1 MATSADILFSLFYER
16 EGMMRSLFARAA
28 LIAGLAGMNMPVA
41 VAGTIVPDAIGYT
54 YNLDETDDA
63 KICEIIL
70 DMQNPATPE
79 LVEFTA
85 FAGYDKSNESVA
97 IGFIT
102 MAAHQPLSEELQLLD
117 LSAATFT
124 SPTFRS
130 VNDMDYEVHKDGG
143 IMAATLDR
151 VAASNFLQAFIGG
164 DFELTLATAGP
175 QSTNFS
181 YKIYTAPPAEVQNG
195 FARCLEDLLRPSLS
209 LLHGADDLTAL

>member
-1 MATSADILFSLFYER
+1 
-16 EGMMRSLFARAA
+16 MRFLFASAA
-28 LIAGLAGMNMPVA
+28 LIAILAGVNASAA
-41 VAGTIVPDAIGYT
+41 VAETIVPEAISYT

-63 KICEIIL
+63 KICEITL
-70 DMQNPATPE
+70 DMQNPTAPE

-124 SPTFRS
+124 SPTFQS
-130 VNDMDYEVHKDGG
+130 ADDMDYEVHKDGG
-143 IMAATLDR
+143 IMAATLDQV
-151 VAASNFLQAFIGG
+151 VASSFLRAFIGG

-175 QSTNFS
+175 QSTKSS
-181 YKIYTAPPAEVQNG
+181 YRISTAPPAEVQNG
-195 FARCLEDLLRPSLS
+195 FAKCLEELLRPSVS

>member
-1 MATSADILFSLFYER
+1 MATNADILSELLYEKG
-16 EGMMRSLFARAA
+16 GMVRSLFARAA
-28 LIAGLAGMNMPVA
+28 LIAGLAGINMPVA

-63 KICEIIL
+63 KICEITL

-85 FAGYDKSNESVA
+85 FAGYDKSNASVA

-124 SPTFRS
+124 FHTFRS
-130 VNDMDYEVHKDGG
+130 ADDMDYEVHKDGG

-151 VAASNFLQAFIGG
+151 VVASNFLQAFVGG
-164 DFELTLATAGP
+164 DFELTLATAG
-175 QSTNFS
+175 STWS
-181 YKIYTAPPAEVQNG
+181 YKISAAPPAEVQNG
-195 FARCLEDLLRPSLS
+195 FAKCLEELLRSSVS
-209 LLHGADDLTAL
+209 LLDEAGGYIAL

>member
-1 MATSADILFSLFYER
+1 
-16 EGMMRSLFARAA
+16 MMRSLFARAA

-85 FAGYDKSNESVA
+85 FAGYDKSNASVA

-102 MAAHQPLSEELQLLD
+102 MAVHQPLSEELQLLD

-124 SPTFRS
+124 SHTFRS
-130 VNDMDYEVHKDGG
+130 ADDMDYEVHKDGG

-151 VAASNFLQAFIGG
+151 VVASNFLQAFVGG
-164 DFELTLATAGP
+164 DFELTLATAGAAGAT
-175 QSTNFS
+175 SS
-181 YKIYTAPPAEVQNG
+181 YRISTAPPAEVQNG
-195 FARCLEDLLRPSLS
+195 FTKCLEELLRPSVS

>member
-1 MATSADILFSLFYER
+1 
-16 EGMMRSLFARAA
+16 MRSLFARAA
-28 LIAGLAGMNMPVA
+28 LIAGLAGVNVSAVVA
-41 VAGTIVPDAIGYT
+41 DAIVPDVIGYT

-70 DMQNPATPE
+70 DMQNPTTPE

-85 FAGYDKSNESVA
+85 FAGYDKSNASVA

-124 SPTFRS
+124 SRTFRS
-130 VNDMDYEVHKDGG
+130 ADDMDYEVHKDGG

-151 VAASNFLQAFIGG
+151 VVASNFLQAFVGG
-164 DFELTLATAGP
+164 DFELTLAIAASAT
-175 QSTNFS
+175 SS
-181 YKIYTAPPAEVQNG
+181 YRISTAPPAEVQNG
-195 FARCLEDLLRPSLS
+195 FAKCLEELLRPSVS
-209 LLHGADDLTAL
+209 LLHGADDVIAL